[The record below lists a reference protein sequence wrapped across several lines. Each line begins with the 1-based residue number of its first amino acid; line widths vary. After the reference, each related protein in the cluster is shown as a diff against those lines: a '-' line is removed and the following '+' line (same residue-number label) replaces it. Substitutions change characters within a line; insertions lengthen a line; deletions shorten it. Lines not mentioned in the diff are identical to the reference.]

1 MEQKDTRERM
11 FEKAEELG
19 RVISQT
25 AEYSYLRSAS
35 REIDDDRDATETLNE
50 LRSLQDRLLE
60 HARRGDD
67 PPEELRTEY
76 ATLQERIQGSSRYQS
91 LIAAQENFDK
101 LMERVHRAIGKGIQ
115 KGEESRIILPT

>member
-1 MEQKDTRERM
+1 MEQKDARERM

-25 AEYSYLRSAS
+25 AEYAYLRSAS
-35 REIDDDRDATETLNE
+35 REVGDDREATETLNR
-50 LRSLQDRLLE
+50 LRELQDRVLE
-60 HARRGDD
+60 HARRGED
-67 PPEELRTEY
+67 PPEDVRHEY
-76 ATLQERIQGSSRYQS
+76 EDLQQRIQRSSRYQA
-91 LIAAQENFDK
+91 LISAQENFDK